1 MTQWGV
7 HRTLIRTD
15 GFSLELAMD
24 DWADG
29 AALWSLLDDVVPRD
43 RVVDLDVQGPEE
55 PFLPIG

>member
-1 MTQWGV
+1 
-7 HRTLIRTD
+7 
-15 GFSLELAMD
+15 MD
-24 DWADG
+24 DWADA